1 MAGDILFDFTK
12 LISALPVDVIENISD
27 FIMILKAVGIMA
39 IVYFVYVIIM
49 GFFTYCRI
57 KKVDS
62 IEKKIDVVDGKLD
75 KLLKKYKK
83 G

>member
-12 LISALPVDVIENISD
+12 LISALPVDVIKNISD

-49 GFFTYCRI
+49 GFFTYRRI

-83 G
+83 D